1 MALIRSLR
9 AAVLSSLRV
18 PISSVQ
24 QQAAALQFWRGY
36 AADASYLDKSE
47 VTDRVLNVVKNFE
60 KVEQGKVSPTA
71 AFQKDLGLD
80 SLDTVELVMALEEEF
95 AIEIPDSEA
104 DKIQSCGDAIGYIAA
119 NPMAKAHRLHAVADQ
134 EEEDGTL
141 QPSSTKHQQQPR
153 VRYDA
158 PRPAVDPDLLS
169 ALEMATDEELQDV
182 YRTLHGRS
190 VFSPLLKSMTL
201 LMEQGGEA
209 HLGGRDAL
217 IMAIDRKLRFLAA
230 DPGST
235 LRGRWPAY
243 RQVLLM
249 IRDKLS
255 IACPS
260 TLRTHELEAE
270 VFLHLLKEHADALG
284 PSAAPGS
291 QAAAAAEFAGQ
302 GDGGAA
308 GGAFS
313 QEPPTLVQRLLAPLR
328 LGQEEVM
335 PAVTRLGSALA
346 ISNVQQALV
355 RTLGLNVWKSH
366 VRYEAALNIA
376 LSAGRAGVQ
385 GSLQGKVAV
394 QAAKEGITAAV
405 GRYAA
410 ARSLLSVLGPLVWAS
425 TAFELLSVSMGT
437 DWSRVVKATFCIAQI
452 RLLRTYGWS
461 QGAGFSNV
469 GDVGR

>member
-1 MALIRSLR
+1 
-9 AAVLSSLRV
+9 
-18 PISSVQ
+18 
-24 QQAAALQFWRGY
+24 
-36 AADASYLDKSE
+36 
-47 VTDRVLNVVKNFE
+47 
-60 KVEQGKVSPTA
+60 
-71 AFQKDLGLD
+71 
-80 SLDTVELVMALEEEF
+80 
-95 AIEIPDSEA
+95 
-104 DKIQSCGDAIGYIAA
+104 
-119 NPMAKAHRLHAVADQ
+119 
-134 EEEDGTL
+134 
-141 QPSSTKHQQQPR
+141 
-153 VRYDA
+153 
-158 PRPAVDPDLLS
+158 
-169 ALEMATDEELQDV
+169 
-182 YRTLHGRS
+182 
-190 VFSPLLKSMTL
+190 
-201 LMEQGGEA
+201 
-209 HLGGRDAL
+209 
-217 IMAIDRKLRFLAA
+217 
-230 DPGST
+230 
-235 LRGRWPAY
+235 
-243 RQVLLM
+243 M

-394 QAAKEGITAAV
+394 QVGLPRSVQAQVRTPGVAA
-405 GRYAA
+405 
-410 ARSLLSVLGPLVWAS
+410 
-425 TAFELLSVSMGT
+425 M
-437 DWSRVVKATFCIAQI
+437 C
-452 RLLRTYGWS
+452 
-461 QGAGFSNV
+461 
-469 GDVGR
+469 